1 MDKTVLSI
9 DDLTVDSFVT
19 ATEAAAIGKY
29 DTGCIGPCEN
39 QVSGG
44 FC

>member
-9 DDLTVDSFVT
+9 DDLTVDSFT
-19 ATEAAAIGKY
+19 IAAEASVIG
-29 DTGCIGPCEN
+29 DHHTGCIGPCEDRF
-39 QVSGG
+39 SEG